1 MRGTTARRL
10 APLAIALA
18 VAGGTCGPTSAGVR
32 PFGGSGTPEIVRVEA
47 EPFLR
52 DVPRL
57 GVNLGT
63 WTAWGAEQLPAG
75 VVPNPGLEG
84 VLDRTIVVVKEVRA
98 TRFTDD
104 NPWFGRA
111 DGFWAG
117 ARFDV
122 RTGAL
127 AGVSGRI
134 ASSLEKGPSGLPE
147 FEPEQLL
154 ERLAPG
160 DVVALTRIDDAGD
173 PPNWWVPASSKG
185 RVRSSTE
192 TRPGSPGVR
201 SVALD
206 ARSGKR
212 AELISYLDAL
222 GGDAGK
228 MLPVRGEWVLSFWVR
243 TTAPPA
249 RLKASFRRGS
259 QPELVSK
266 LLDPGTG
273 WNRVELPFTGKD
285 DGPSGTLELRFS
297 AEDGQVLLDDVELG
311 PVSRTAGFR
320 DEVAAALRSLS
331 PGILRDWQGQLGDTL
346 ENRLSSPFARRSSRY
361 RSGAADIHFHYGIPE
376 FLDLCRST
384 GATPWLVASPAFS
397 DDEWRE
403 LGRFLAGPT
412 GAGFRE
418 ILVEFGNEN
427 WNPTFRQGGIPDPSA
442 HREALLRAGRFLAEG
457 AGKAPVRIVAN
468 GPARDP
474 SRAAAIARGL
484 PADGLL
490 AVAPYFFYRVAAGT
504 TTGQRLEAMLA
515 ADDGDLVSLAKA
527 IGAGGTELA
536 SAELNVHATFGD
548 APPEERDPIVTSAA
562 AGTALARRALAAL
575 SLGFRRQCVYSLGG
589 FATPLAE
596 RSGLVR
602 LFGVTRD
609 LAGPVHLRPTGMAL
623 GLLNRV
629 LPGDAHAVGAPAL
642 AGLTAVAFHGGQG
655 WSAALVSTRDAPT
668 GVEVVF
674 PPSGALP
681 SGALVLAADDPLAGN
696 ESAASVAVA
705 PLGVAVRGRAVT
717 VRLPPRSVV
726 ALLSSRSSP

>member
-1 MRGTTARRL
+1 MKGESAGRL
-10 APLAIALA
+10 APVVLVAALA
-18 VAGGTCGPTSAGVR
+18 AGTCGPAPAGER
-32 PFGGSGTPEIVRVEA
+32 PAAGGTAVSVLRVEA

-52 DVPRL
+52 NVPRL

-63 WTAWGAEQLPAG
+63 WTSWGAEQLPAG

-84 VLDRTIVVVKEVRA
+84 LLDRTIVVVKEARA
-98 TRFTDD
+98 TRFADD
-104 NPWFGRA
+104 SPWFGRA

-134 ASSLEKGPSGLPE
+134 ARSLEKGPSGLPE

-154 ERLAPG
+154 EGLAPG
-160 DVVALTRIDDAGD
+160 DVVALTRVEDAGT
-173 PPNWWVPASSKG
+173 PPNWWVPAGSRG
-185 RVRSSTE
+185 LVRSSTQ

-201 SVALD
+201 SVSLD
-206 ARSGKR
+206 GRTGRR
-212 AELISYLDAL
+212 AELFSYFDAI
-222 GGDAGK
+222 GSEAGK
-228 MLPVRGEWVLSFWVR
+228 MLPVTGEWALSFWVR
-243 TTAPPA
+243 AGALPA
-249 RLKASFRRGS
+249 RLTVSFRRGS
-259 QPELVSK
+259 QPELVSR

-273 WNRVELPFTGKD
+273 WKRVELPFTGKD
-285 DGPSGTLELRFS
+285 DGPSGTLELRFT

-311 PVSRTAGFR
+311 PVLRTAGFR
-320 DEVAAALRSLS
+320 DEVAAALRSLA

-361 RSGAADIHFHYGIPE
+361 RSGEADIHFHYGIPE
-376 FLDLCRST
+376 FLDLCRSV
-384 GATPWLVASPAFS
+384 GAMPWLVASPAFS
-397 DDEWRE
+397 DDEWRD
-403 LGRFLAGPT
+403 LGKLLAGPP

-427 WNPTFRQGGIPDPSA
+427 WNPTFRQGGIPAPPA
-442 HREALLRAGRFLAEG
+442 HREALLRAGRFLMEG
-457 AGKAPVRIVAN
+457 AGTAPVRIVAN

-474 SRAAAIARGL
+474 SRAVAFAGGL
-484 PADGLL
+484 PVHGLL
-490 AVAPYFFYRVAAGT
+490 AVAPYFFYRVAAGST
-504 TTGQRLEAMLA
+504 IGQRLEAMLE
-515 ADDGDLVSLAKA
+515 ADDGDLASLAKA
-527 IGAGGTELA
+527 VGEGGTELA

-548 APPEERDPIVTSAA
+548 ASPEQRDPIVTGAA

-623 GLLNRV
+623 GLLNRA
-629 LPGDAHAVGAPAL
+629 LPGDAHGVGAKVP
-642 AGLTAVAFHGGQG
+642 AGLTTVAIRSGEG
-655 WSAALVSTRDAPT
+655 WSAALVSTRDTPAD
-668 GVEVVF
+668 VEVVF

-696 ESAASVAVA
+696 ESAANVAVA
-705 PLGVAVRGRAVT
+705 PLRSVVRGRSVT

-726 ALLSSRSSP
+726 ALLPSRSSP